1 MIADVPVTCQSGLCL
16 VRCVINISRCLNVTR
31 KADWTFLNNLATF
44 GGFLFSY
51 FHRFTIGI
59 PAQVIILGPFASQG
73 AVTSI
78 YGAKLEGQ
86 PPVIILT
93 TNIKQISE
101 QSSRHFNL
109 ALYSTASAS
118 HEDLKDKYFD
128 IPANLHH

>member
-16 VRCVINISRCLNVTR
+16 DRCVINISRCLNVTR

-59 PAQVIILGPFASQG
+59 PAQVIILGPFTSQV

-78 YGAKLEGQ
+78 YGGQTGGAHSTPSLLEMSERNKTFQNNKYQQTEDTSLLKRAKVG
-86 PPVIILT
+86 
-93 TNIKQISE
+93 
-101 QSSRHFNL
+101 
-109 ALYSTASAS
+109 
-118 HEDLKDKYFD
+118 
-128 IPANLHH
+128 